1 VYIIECVPTHTYLW
15 GGKAMRTRDDY
26 LKALTYGYIRIKK
39 DKHVIRYN
47 KVDYSLAR
55 AVWWLHHPEEDLAA
69 NEEIHHMDW
78 NNLNDEPENLIKVP
92 TLEHRRIHKH
102 AIDLTYIKKFN
113 VSLDLA
119 EKTLKKGHE
128 VINKSEEIL
137 KNI

>member
-1 VYIIECVPTHTYLW
+1 MCVYIIEWVPIDTYMEA
-15 GGKAMRTRDDY
+15 GKAMRTRDDY
-26 LKALTYGYIRIKK
+26 LRALTYGHITIKK
-39 DKHVIRYN
+39 HKHVIRYN

-102 AIDLTYIKKFN
+102 NIELDYIKNFN
-113 VSLDLA
+113 RVQGLA
-119 EKTLKKGHE
+119 EKALKRSEEVLKK
-128 VINKSEEIL
+128 I
-137 KNI
+137 